1 MLNDA
6 DVTEADSERKDKETE
21 RGRREDVETE
31 NGKNGKRKELGEKKT
46 GGRRIIVQGRLVG

>member
-21 RGRREDVETE
+21 RGRREDVDRMERME
-31 NGKNGKRKELGEKKT
+31 RIGKNWGKRKQGE
-46 GGRRIIVQGRLVG
+46 GE